1 LKNFSS
7 EALPQGDQEQDCRSA
22 PTHPCFVAGDERN
35 SHQPGLTTIHNIFL
49 REHNRI
55 ARQLEILNP
64 FWNDEKIY
72 QETRRIVG
80 AEIQHIV
87 YNEFVPKLIGNSLM
101 AKYNLA
107 PFKDGYFTG

>member
-1 LKNFSS
+1 MGVVL
-7 EALPQGDQEQDCRSA
+7 
-22 PTHPCFVAGDERN
+22 
-35 SHQPGLTTIHNIFL
+35 
-49 REHNRI
+49 
-55 ARQLEILNP
+55 
-64 FWNDEKIY
+64 

-107 PFKDGYFTG
+107 PLKDGYFTG